1 LAGGKDI
8 QKAAQQCEIDEDE
21 DEVEEKE
28 PELKWLLEA
37 AEG

>member
-1 LAGGKDI
+1 LAGGKDL
-8 QKAAQQCEIDEDE
+8 QKAAQQCEIDE